1 MSKFGMFNFKMRPVV
16 GINSNPEKPNLI
28 NEVSPKRQVC
38 WSKGQAKTR

>member
-16 GINSNPEKPNLI
+16 CSVLEKPNLI

-38 WSKGQAKTR
+38 WRKGQAKTR